1 MNARL
6 LTIVFLLCSL
16 GIAKFIMAPKLTEL
30 TREQTRA
37 SKMEKDIMLAQLDQ
51 QFVAAL
57 PERPPVGE
65 SMDGVTVQALSRLHH
80 TYPDFG
86 IAISDVT
93 PGSSVGGQN
102 VIPLQDLQGHNNKA
116 LLKFQ
121 EMSIKGSY
129 ESLEEFQ
136 GFIHTQIMDLGGSV
150 SSLKLKGNAFEM
162 KVQWFGIPQKAGS

>member
-16 GIAKFIMAPKLTEL
+16 GIAKFIMAPKLNEL
-30 TREQTRA
+30 TREQARA
-37 SKMEKDIMLAQLDQ
+37 SKLENEIMLAKLDQ
-51 QFVAAL
+51 QFVASL
-57 PERPPVGE
+57 PQRPPTAE

-93 PGSSVGGQN
+93 GGGSVGGQN
-102 VIPLQDLQGHNNKA
+102 VIPLQDLQGRNSKA
-116 LLKFQ
+116 ALKYQ
-121 EMSIKGSY
+121 EISIKGSY

-136 GFIHTQIMDLGGSV
+136 GFIHSQIIDLGGSV
-150 SSLKLKGNAFEM
+150 STLKLKGNGFEM
-162 KVQWFGIPQKAGS
+162 KVQWFGLPQRGVS